1 MTESFSWPWV
11 EAQVSETI
19 EAWEACADLPLPTRP
34 QFTLDQ
40 WSDRETAYDEALQ
53 SVERETKKKL
63 QTKAGRLASQ
73 RRIAAMFPRFAATA
87 LGIEGDAV
95 QLLTDSFLPAGSQ
108 FARMAR
114 SYDPALSMA
123 DIVQACRNGWTVC
136 GLQSMFGD
144 PFGITPSALGYS
156 LLYPYSDNYLDDPKI
171 STTDKIEF
179 SARFRSRLRGDFLI
193 ARNQHEESVWKM
205 VQLIESQYPRLRFPQ
220 VYECLLAIHFAQ
232 ELSIAQVKACGDCE
246 DGELLRISC
255 AKGGTSVLADA
266 CLSHGWLNDDE
277 SRFAFNWGL
286 LLQLGDDLQDVREDL
301 GRGSATLFTH
311 ALRAGLP
318 LDSLANQLL
327 NYSERVA
334 SGMDRFPCGSQ
345 ALKKILCLS
354 WRSLIVM
361 AVANSPEFFTPRF
374 LADLE
379 GSSAVRFDFLRA
391 RQKRLVKRRGLYQ
404 TVFEAFL
411 ATESDSLPVS
421 CRQVDVGMP
430 FEELALPS
438 R

>member
-95 QLLTDSFLPAGSQ
+95 QLLTDGFLPAGSQ

-144 PFGITPSALGYS
+144 PFGITSSALGYS

-171 STTDKIEF
+171 SKADKLEF
-179 SARFRSRLRGDFLI
+179 SARFRRRLRGEPLA
-193 ARNQHEESVWKM
+193 ARNNHEQSVWTM

-232 ELSIAQVKACGDCE
+232 ELSIAQVKDCGDC
-246 DGELLRISC
+246 DDSELLRISC
-255 AKGGTSVLADA
+255 SKGGTSVLADA
-266 CLSHGWLNDDE
+266 CLSHGWLNGDE
-277 SRFAFNWGL
+277 SQFAFDWGV

-301 GRGSATLFTH
+301 RRGSATVFTH
-311 ALRAGLP
+311 AATAGLS
-318 LDSLANQLL
+318 LDNLATQLL
-327 NYSERVA
+327 NFSELVA
-334 SGMDRFPCGSQ
+334 AGMDHFPCGSQ
-345 ALKKILCLS
+345 ALKNILRMS

-374 LADLE
+374 LADIE
-379 GSSAVRFDFLRA
+379 AGSAVRFDFLHS
-391 RQKRLVKRRGLYQ
+391 RQKRLTKQRGLYQ
-404 TVFEAFL
+404 KVFEAYL
-411 ATESDSLPVS
+411 STEEIGLPAP
-421 CRQVDVGMP
+421 REHTDRYIAL
-430 FEELALPS
+430 EELAVPG